1 MMSADIGQYPESLS
15 LNYSLEKRKLRILI
29 FWFLVFIDSVAL
41 PIGLYYL
48 LTRCTT
54 LSTTTIFN
62 ILTLTL
68 FGTFVTETLQRSWS
82 LWRKESKV
90 RVRNAGR
97 YYVNN
102 TSTYRFTP
110 HPVYSISPTGI
121 SSSPG
126 SLLLP
131 NWFWEPSPTPPWI
144 RMLAVPVPS
153 LFFIFSI
160 EMLIFEFMYVL
171 KMSVPFRISSIAK
184 GDPMRPA
191 LYPLLEDII
200 AVDGNGGTE
209 FRDRLDQRYNAS
221 PPFRNML
228 HRLTILWM
236 VPQMLVAGGTL
247 AGIVI
252 ANNELAYTLGWS
264 VPAIWAG
271 IWAMVMVVC
280 VRVELRRDRHYWDGR
295 PYALMRC
302 RGLNPGE

>member
-1 MMSADIGQYPESLS
+1 MSADIGQYPESLS

-29 FWFLVFIDSVAL
+29 FWFLVFMDSVAL

-54 LSTTTIFN
+54 LSTSTIFN

-97 YYVNN
+97 YYFD
-102 TSTYRFTP
+102 FTHWNILVSWVIIIAELVLGTIP
-110 HPVYSISPTGI
+110 D
-121 SSSPG
+121 
-126 SLLLP
+126 
-131 NWFWEPSPTPPWI
+131 PPWI
-144 RMLAVPVPS
+144 RMLAMPVPS
-153 LFFIFSI
+153 LFFVFSI
-160 EMLIFEFMYVL
+160 EMLIFEFMHVL

-252 ANNELAYTLGWS
+252 ADHELAYTLGWS

-271 IWAMVMVVC
+271 IWAMVMVIC
-280 VRVELRRDRHYWDGR
+280 IRVELRRERHYWDGIDR
-295 PYALMRC
+295 PYHSEVSAQFE
-302 RGLNPGE
+302 GERT